1 MGNSLF
7 NILSEKYP
15 FITMCVYGG
24 DEYVGVIQN
33 RDDFITTI
41 YDFGD
46 IVEPELKK
54 QYLALAS
61 EWWEESNRQIPIN
74 IFLKEDWAIFKP
86 FLRTFVN
93 KDLKILWG
101 PCTSL
106 SELSKKKTKRRSITL
121 VTRMR

>member
-1 MGNSLF
+1 
-7 NILSEKYP
+7 
-15 FITMCVYGG
+15 MCIYGG
-24 DEYVGVIQN
+24 DEYIGVIQN

-41 YDFGD
+41 YDYGD
-46 IVEPELKK
+46 IVDSELKK
-54 QYLALAS
+54 KYLLLAS

-74 IFLKEDWAIFKP
+74 IFLKEDWVIFKP

-93 KDLKILWG
+93 KDLKIVWG

-106 SELSKKKTKRRSITL
+106 SDLAKKKSKRKSITL